1 MTKEYEQRRWIQRG
15 TFITILIILGII
27 IFLNLK
33 FFLSSFLGAFT
44 LYLLLRTPQQ
54 YFISKWK
61 FSSTLSS
68 VFLIIIT
75 LSIFLGLGFLIFD
88 MVFAKLSNINTTQLI
103 EGVRTIGTKLQNI
116 IGQNVIPTNLPE
128 KINSTLIENLSSVLN
143 TTYSFVANLVMMFFI
158 LYFMLKHSIEFEND
172 IAQYIPLSKR
182 SIKLLKTETHNIVL
196 SNAIGIPVMMIL
208 QGTLAALGYLIF
220 RVNEP
225 VFWGIVTG
233 VCSAIPVIGTT
244 IIWIPLSVYLITTGS
259 LWPGIGLL
267 LFGILIITNID
278 NVFRFILLKRMAN
291 VHPLIT
297 VFGVIIGI
305 NLFGF
310 WGIIFGPLLISVFLL
325 LFKLYRSEYWQETTN
340 I

>member
-1 MTKEYEQRRWIQRG
+1 
-15 TFITILIILGII
+15 
-27 IFLNLK
+27 
-33 FFLSSFLGAFT
+33 
-44 LYLLLRTPQQ
+44 
-54 YFISKWK
+54 
-61 FSSTLSS
+61 
-68 VFLIIIT
+68 
-75 LSIFLGLGFLIFD
+75 
-88 MVFAKLSNINTTQLI
+88 MVFAKLSNINTIQLI
-103 EGVRTIGTKLQNI
+103 EGVRTIGSKFQNI
-116 IGQNVIPTNLPE
+116 IGQNIIPVNLPE
-128 KINSTLIENLSSVLN
+128 KINSALIENLSSVLN

-158 LYFMLKHSIEFEND
+158 LYFMLKHSIVFENN
-172 IAQYIPLSKR
+172 IAQYIPLSAR
-182 SIKLLKTETHNIVL
+182 SIKLLKAETHNIVL

-220 RVNEP
+220 GVNEP
-225 VFWGIVTG
+225 FFWGIVTG

-244 IIWIPLSVYLITTGS
+244 IIWVPLSVYLITTVS
-259 LWPGIGLL
+259 LWHGIGLL